1 MKTSATPFIPRAN
14 FLKMT
19 RLLASLIFSVS
30 LTLSVSLILFVSL
43 ILSASLVLPPPAIA
57 AADIATANVAAA
69 KVSPQVDNRI
79 YKTLLEEH
87 VKKNRVDYEGFK
99 RDEALLDSYLAI
111 LSSIDTDQLSHN
123 ESFAFFINV
132 YNAFTIKLI
141 LTKYPGINSI
151 KEIGSFFSN
160 PWSQK
165 FIHLNGHLVSLDYI
179 EHEVLRPTFK
189 DPRVHF
195 AINCAAKSCPPLFN
209 HPFDGK
215 KLETQLDE
223 RTAEFIND
231 ASVVYLKEN
240 TLYTSKIFKWFAED
254 FNDAPLMFI
263 KKYATG
269 DFKDRLEAANTI
281 KISYLPYDWSLN
293 RR

>member
-1 MKTSATPFIPRAN
+1 MKTPAIPGIPLAF
-14 FLKMT
+14 FLQMPGILPG
-19 RLLASLIFSVS
+19 LL
-30 LTLSVSLILFVSL
+30 TGL
-43 ILSASLVLPPPAIA
+43 ILSAALMLYPTAIA
-57 AADIATANVAAA
+57 AAQ
-69 KVSPQVDNRI
+69 VSIQVDNRI
-79 YKTLLEEH
+79 YATLLEQH

-111 LSSIDTDQLSHN
+111 LSSIDTNRLSHN
-123 ESFAFFINV
+123 EKFAFFINA

-165 FIHLNGHLVSLDYI
+165 FISLNDHTVSLDYI

-195 AINCAAKSCPPLFN
+195 AINCAAKGCPPLFN
-209 HPFDGK
+209 QPFDGK
-215 KLETQLDE
+215 KLEAQLDE

-231 ASVVYLKEN
+231 ASAVYLKEN
-240 TLYTSKIFKWFAED
+240 TLYTCKIFSWFAED
-254 FNDAPLMFI
+254 FNDNPLIFI
-263 KKYATG
+263 KKYARG
-269 DFKDRLEAANTI
+269 DFKERLAAGNSI
-281 KISYLPYDWSLN
+281 KISYLPYDWALN